1 MKKGMNT
8 IGKVY
13 PFEANIK
20 LPGASRGDI
29 LADFVPR
36 ERRGDLQL

>member
-20 LPGASRGDI
+20 LPGASRGEI

-36 ERRGDLQL
+36 ERGRDLQL